1 MSFPMGD
8 HVVDATDRR
17 LIAALQCDGRVTA
30 ERTAEVLGLPTRV
43 VARRWAALLGDGGVR
58 VVASP
63 PLPPPDGVMLLR
75 IRVLRG
81 KVDAVAR
88 ALAAREDIPLVD
100 VSAGGDQL
108 IAVLLAD
115 RDHRDRLVFRQLP
128 ATTAVTSVEA
138 ETVIHVFAVAGDWRL
153 DVLTPDE
160 RRRLTPERSPQP
172 SPGPDRGGVREA
184 DGIDRAVAT
193 ALAGD
198 ARMSASAVARATG
211 HPESTVRRRLTALF
225 EQGQVH
231 TQVLVDP
238 RRLGL
243 GVDAN
248 LRMRVPP
255 ARLDRTGR
263 LLAAHPAVHG
273 AMATTGPGN
282 LNIAVWLRDLDH
294 LYHFI
299 THDLA
304 ELDVD
309 NVDTVLVG
317 RALKRPDPAW

>member
-1 MSFPMGD
+1 MGFPVSD
-8 HVVDATDRR
+8 YVADAIDLG
-17 LIAALQCDGRVTA
+17 LIAALQCDGRITA
-30 ERTAEVLGLPTRV
+30 ERAAEVLGLPARV
-43 VARRWAALLGDGGVR
+43 VTRRWAALLDGGGVR

-63 PLPPPDGVMLLR
+63 PLPRPDGVMLLR

-81 KVDAVAR
+81 KVDAVAH
-88 ALAAREDIPLVD
+88 ALAARSDIPLVD

-108 IAVLLAD
+108 IAVLTASP
-115 RDHRDRLVFRQLP
+115 DHRDRLVFRQLP
-128 ATTAVTSVEA
+128 TTSAVTSVEA

-153 DVLTPDE
+153 DALTPDE
-160 RRRLTPERSPQP
+160 RDRLTPRLPAAE
-172 SPGPDRGGVREA
+172 GGDREA
-184 DGIDRAVAT
+184 DEVDRAVAA
-193 ALAGD
+193 ALAGN

-225 EQGQVH
+225 EQGQLR

-273 AMATTGPGN
+273 ALATTGPGN

-294 LYHFI
+294 LYRFI

-304 ELDVD
+304 ALDVD
-309 NVDTVLVG
+309 LVDTVLVG
-317 RALKRPDPAW
+317 QALKRPDPAW

>member
-1 MSFPMGD
+1 MTFPMGD
-8 HVVDATDRR
+8 HLIDEADRR
-17 LIAALQCDGRVTA
+17 LIAALQCDGRITA

-43 VARRWAALLGDGGVR
+43 VTRRWAALLADGGVR

-63 PLPPPDGVMLLR
+63 PLPSPDGTMLLR
-75 IRVLRG
+75 IRVLHGRI
-81 KVDAVAR
+81 DAVAR
-88 ALAAREDIPLVD
+88 ALAARTDIPLVD
-100 VSAGGDQL
+100 VSAGGDQV
-108 IAVLLAD
+108 IAVLRAEP
-115 RDHRDRLVFRQLP
+115 DHRDRLVFRQLP
-128 ATTAVTSVEA
+128 ATSAVTSVEA
-138 ETVIHVFAVAGDWRL
+138 ETVIHVFSVAGDWRL

-160 RRRLTPERSPQP
+160 RDRLTPDRPD
-172 SPGPDRGGVREA
+172 PGAEDGTHEA
-184 DGIDRAVAT
+184 DGIDHAIAA
-193 ALAGD
+193 ALAAD

-225 EQGQVH
+225 DQGRLH

-255 ARLDRTGR
+255 GRLDLTGR
-263 LLAAHPAVHG
+263 QLAAHPAVHG
-273 AMATTGPGN
+273 ALATTGPGN

-294 LYHFI
+294 LYHFL

-304 ELDVD
+304 ALDVD
-309 NVDTVLVG
+309 QVDTVVIG
-317 RALKRPDPAW
+317 QALKRPDPAW